1 MELQASEIAEVKD
14 EDASFHCQNCD
25 GEIVHKIAQLLLPG
39 LAAAC
44 VDNTTGDPFK
54 TPAAVAVG
62 LRKEMVDYLNAR
74 SETFVAE
81 FVVPDDSEPD
91 SIQEIPEDPAEIVS
105 IIMDDFAASK
115 RSLLGR
121 LSSWLLS
128 ESREDKIDDF
138 VQEMEAKGLWMIDRR
153 EAISEPLLRNV
164 DFKNAYTCLMKFPTR
179 EELDEH
185 EKSCGFRPASCTN
198 DGCKTKFCAIHAEK
212 HDEACLFKV
221 LPCEQKCEQRIVRR
235 EMDRHCITVC
245 PMRLVNCPFY
255 QIGCHSTLPLCTL
268 GNHCLEFIR
277 SHLLYV
283 LQVVHKDEASID
295 ELKERVQLME
305 KAELLEELSQAL
317 DVRSLTL
324 AIKEHAARIRT
335 LVEKMDKVSLA

>member
-1 MELQASEIAEVKD
+1 MELPASEVAAVKD
-14 EDASFHCQNCD
+14 EGTSFQCQNCD

-54 TPAAVAVG
+54 SPASVAVG
-62 LRKEMVDYLNAR
+62 LRKEMVDYLNSR

-81 FVVPDDSEPD
+81 FVVPDDSDPD

-121 LSSWLLS
+121 LSTWLLS

-153 EAISEPLLRNV
+153 EAVSEPLLRNV
-164 DFKNAYTCLMKFPTR
+164 DFKNAYTCSMKFPTAA
-179 EELDEH
+179 ELDEH
-185 EKSCGFRPASCTN
+185 KNSCGFRPASCSN
-198 DGCKTKFCAIHAEK
+198 DGCKTKFCAVHADN
-212 HDEACLFKV
+212 HDAACPFKV
-221 LPCEQKCEQRIVRR
+221 LPCEQKCEQRVVRR

-245 PMRLVNCPFY
+245 PMRLINCPFY
-255 QIGCHSTLPLCTL
+255 QIGCQSTYPLRTL
-268 GNHCLEFIR
+268 EKHCSEFIH

-283 LQVVHKDEASID
+283 LQVIHRDEASID
-295 ELKERVQLME
+295 ELKERVQLFE
-305 KAELLEELSQAL
+305 KSQSLEELSRAL

-324 AIKEHAARIRT
+324 AVKEHEAKIKT
-335 LVEKMDKVSLA
+335 LEENMDKVSLA